1 MKKLLIT
8 LLPILA
14 LAACNSGGGYH
25 DQYNNNS
32 QMTTKSVGSGSGA
45 SILTQI
51 SNFDQT
57 RIGFAA
63 RFTGQSAQLQVA
75 FSPYNVAN
83 DTHTASDCENA
94 AAIYN
99 ATIAPIKAVSPQTTL
114 DSVWNKDE
122 YFNCN
127 DGITKMVVQGIN
139 NATQSIYAAVY
150 DFNNPDITYA
160 LIQKKQQNP
169 NMDIQVIA
177 DQSNLTS
184 TDSMIAVLKQNN
196 IPVYISAAYSIMH
209 NKFMVFD
216 GKAVE
221 YGSFNYSTTAAV
233 EQANNAILI
242 DNSNI
247 AKTYTDR
254 WNEIRQNESTSIYQV
269 FQSKYT
275 DTPYIPDGFIAVTP
289 SEKTGVAATQIHTLN
304 INNAQIDVVHEL
316 ANVLNSNLTCPT
328 DITTIGG
335 ICLPDYNYVS
345 TDSQGKKQYNKN
357 TAFYNLID
365 SAKTSI
371 QIAVFAFSDS
381 ELLYRLKKAESRGV
395 NVQVVADYNWNMT
408 GDGLKYSI
416 VQKLA
421 NAGIEVRTNAN
432 YEILHNKYMIVDGET
447 VQTGSYNYTGSAS
460 TANAENY
467 QIYYNQPELASLYQ
481 QDWQELFNEGKKVQ
495 PQS

>member
-8 LLPILA
+8 LAPIFFLIG
-14 LAACNSGGGYH
+14 CNG
-25 DQYNNNS
+25 
-32 QMTTKSVGSGSGA
+32 GA
-45 SILTQI
+45 SHQEQTPATNDAKFMTGSI
-51 SNFDQT
+51 SDAFDQT

-75 FSPYNVAN
+75 FSPYNESG
-83 DTHTASDCENA
+83 DQSDFSPDKCSNSQ
-94 AAIYN
+94 AIYN
-99 ATIAPIKAVSPQTTL
+99 ATIAPIMALSPNSTL
-114 DSVWNKDE
+114 NTVWQKDE

-127 DGITKMVVQGIN
+127 DGITKMIIQGIN
-139 NATQSIYAAVY
+139 NAQQSIYAAVY

-169 NMDIQVIA
+169 NFDIQVIA
-177 DQSNLTS
+177 DQSNLSS
-184 TDSMIAVLKQNN
+184 TDSMIAILQQNH

-221 YGSFNYSTTAAV
+221 YGSFNFSTTAAA

-247 AKTYTDR
+247 AQTYTNR
-254 WNEIRQNESTSIYQV
+254 WNEIRQNESTSVYV
-269 FQSKYT
+269 LSQSTYASQ
-275 DTPYIPDGFIAVTP
+275 PYIPAGFESVVP
-289 SEKTGVAATQIHTLN
+289 SEKTGEQATQIHALTL
-304 INNAQIDVVHEL
+304 NNAQIDVAHEL
-316 ANVLNSNLTCPT
+316 ANVLNSNLTCPA
-328 DITTIGG
+328 DIATLGG
-335 ICLPDYNYVS
+335 VCLPDYNYTATAS
-345 TDSQGKKQYNKN
+345 GGKKQYYKN

-365 SAKTSI
+365 SANSSI
-371 QIAVFAFSDS
+371 QIAVFALSDS
-381 ELLYRLKKAESRGV
+381 ELLYRLTQAKKRGV
-395 NVQVVADYNWNMT
+395 NVQIAADYNWNMT

-432 YEILHNKYMIVDGET
+432 YEILHDKYMIVDGAT

-467 QIYYNQPELASLYQ
+467 QIYYNQPQLAALYL
-481 QDWQELFNEGKKVQ
+481 QDWQELFEQGTAVPAQ
-495 PQS
+495 